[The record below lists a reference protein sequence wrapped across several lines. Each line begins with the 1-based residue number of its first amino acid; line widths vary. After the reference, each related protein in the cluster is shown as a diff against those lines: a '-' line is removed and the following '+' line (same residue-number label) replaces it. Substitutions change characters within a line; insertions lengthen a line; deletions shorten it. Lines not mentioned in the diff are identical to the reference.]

1 MISFSNFCT
10 NFLIEFKE
18 SPSMMAMKENAI
30 DTVKHEKYSYKPSG
44 SLSDPKGE
52 IVPLMTPKQFYEI
65 EEKQG
70 RLKKGFKQTI
80 TENYW
85 DDLSLMKYGPDND
98 YKTWTENITLRTRI
112 VKNLKEYSPI
122 AIENKLKDFNELVK
136 TSFNQYARAYNQQ
149 SEKAFREKNV
159 EAKSKNFKDDL
170 FKILEDKKLLD
181 NDIKKAYTSGLKK
194 EMLNDKFIQSLKKAI
209 TTEASLLKSVYAEPA
224 VNKPLLH
231 PSAMMDNLFVENDDI
246 LISYLLGKKVP
257 FDNIVKNIYK
267 KDGARLTKK
276 EITALFDEVNRK
288 INALVDKGE
297 KKEDAIEKVMNMF
310 AKEPESK
317 EGELKYFMYD
327 GASKSTQKYKQM
339 SVDELK
345 RRWKSFNKTTSAL
358 DRMFAK
364 TTSHE
369 MYQYDPEKSLS
380 QNQKMMKSMGA
391 LGKQKEIYDFT
402 LPAYKGLV
410 YMERP
415 WKDIYG
421 KQQSPGLAIV
431 NTCPSAALCKTF
443 CYAVK
448 GFYTMYSAPSISA
461 AQVLTFL
468 INYPDQFKKKTFDYL
483 NKLKSKSKKQVI
495 IRWHDAGDFFS
506 RSYFNMI
513 MDIAK
518 GTPDILHYAYT
529 KRVEMIH
536 EVVTGSDFKGGKVS
550 GLSNIPDNFIF
561 NLSYGGKY
569 DKKIQKIPQLA
580 DFKFSK
586 VIDLSIPVFENF
598 QGIAKKQIFN
608 ENMVSKAHK
617 LGEENHNSIIVKNES
632 ETIKSMSLNGKVH
645 KNVKVNRKVLTFN
658 YIPKLAVLPA
668 STIES
673 FKEKNSELLN
683 NFKGIENEPV
693 FHKMF
698 DKAKGHKHDR
708 VVFEENDLKSMLTS
722 KQLKELEDHYPNLYK
737 TYLPKEVQELYKTA
751 IKKYYGL
758 DKDILTYDEMIQTSE
773 TSSKNKYHVLVSTND
788 GDVSAQR
795 KDIHGTLLVIH

>member
-327 GASKSTQKYKQM
+327 GASKSTQK
-339 SVDELK
+339 
-345 RRWKSFNKTTSAL
+345 
-358 DRMFAK
+358 
-364 TTSHE
+364 
-369 MYQYDPEKSLS
+369 
-380 QNQKMMKSMGA
+380 
-391 LGKQKEIYDFT
+391 
-402 LPAYKGLV
+402 
-410 YMERP
+410 
-415 WKDIYG
+415 
-421 KQQSPGLAIV
+421 
-431 NTCPSAALCKTF
+431 
-443 CYAVK
+443 
-448 GFYTMYSAPSISA
+448 
-461 AQVLTFL
+461 
-468 INYPDQFKKKTFDYL
+468 
-483 NKLKSKSKKQVI
+483 
-495 IRWHDAGDFFS
+495 
-506 RSYFNMI
+506 
-513 MDIAK
+513 
-518 GTPDILHYAYT
+518 
-529 KRVEMIH
+529 
-536 EVVTGSDFKGGKVS
+536 
-550 GLSNIPDNFIF
+550 
-561 NLSYGGKY
+561 
-569 DKKIQKIPQLA
+569 
-580 DFKFSK
+580 
-586 VIDLSIPVFENF
+586 
-598 QGIAKKQIFN
+598 
-608 ENMVSKAHK
+608 
-617 LGEENHNSIIVKNES
+617 
-632 ETIKSMSLNGKVH
+632 
-645 KNVKVNRKVLTFN
+645 
-658 YIPKLAVLPA
+658 
-668 STIES
+668 
-673 FKEKNSELLN
+673 
-683 NFKGIENEPV
+683 
-693 FHKMF
+693 
-698 DKAKGHKHDR
+698 
-708 VVFEENDLKSMLTS
+708 
-722 KQLKELEDHYPNLYK
+722 
-737 TYLPKEVQELYKTA
+737 
-751 IKKYYGL
+751 
-758 DKDILTYDEMIQTSE
+758 
-773 TSSKNKYHVLVSTND
+773 
-788 GDVSAQR
+788 
-795 KDIHGTLLVIH
+795 